1 MLTEETKKVILMT
14 LALRRMCE
22 GIYCKVCK
30 YDCIN
35 ANLQINTNTLYFHAV
50 SNNEHIITSA
60 AVPLKQ

>member
-14 LALRRMCE
+14 LA
-22 GIYCKVCK
+22 V
-30 YDCIN
+30 CIN